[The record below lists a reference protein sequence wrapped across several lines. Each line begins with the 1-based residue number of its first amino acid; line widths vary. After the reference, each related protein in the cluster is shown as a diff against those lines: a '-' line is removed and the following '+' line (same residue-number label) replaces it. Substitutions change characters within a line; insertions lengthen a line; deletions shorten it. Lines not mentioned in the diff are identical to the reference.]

1 MCLSLEL
8 CNNLT
13 MTDIKNIPFINK
25 VESIDSFSLRV
36 AIIITS
42 ETRVLLVRNEGKTKY
57 KHVGG
62 HVKLSES
69 LIQGLKREIAE
80 EIGETGFDIT
90 SDPLFFDQVWVDGDL
105 MINAYFAVTVDE
117 NVLDNI
123 SETSKMSSKPFRFD
137 ELNIDMTFESEI
149 RALNYYLSTKN

>member
-1 MCLSLEL
+1 
-8 CNNLT
+8 

-36 AIIITS
+36 AIIVTS
-42 ETRVLLVRNEGKTKY
+42 KTRVLLVRNEGKTKY

-69 LIQGLKREIAE
+69 LYQGLKREIAE
-80 EIGETGFDIT
+80 EIGDVNFEY
-90 SDPLFFDQVWVDGDL
+90 SSNPAFFDQIWIDGDL

-149 RALNYYLSTKN
+149 RALNYYLSTKYK